1 MASGIPPG
9 DYDLDL
15 SAFSHKGDQFVAF
28 RYGFKPA
35 SITATTQGLYIP
47 TSTSGDG
54 QVVFDV
60 PNGKQVFDVK
70 PEEGSKGRGKECVM
84 IWNED
89 TQTFELHPMDTS
101 LNLNLNRTASN
112 SHATST
118 TGSTTSSA
126 SFPLS
131 GLPHP
136 SASAGAGAGSQ
147 MGDDLDAEGELED
160 VVIEDGPIVTKGNEA
175 ALSVP
180 EPKGRGKGA
189 KGKKPMESAPIPII
203 GTTKAPAKGKAKAK
217 SKPKATPTKG
227 KAAKAKG
234 KAAEKTPQGKFKSSE
249 FIQDSDE
256 EIGPSQSVSQTRSPI
271 PGKPKADDAQDFDDG
286 MDEFANLLGASLA
299 EGEFGDAD
307 DADGEEYE
315 DVPSQAP
322 VQQGYEQYP
331 GYAYD
336 DEDDDEESESEDDEL
351 GGARLVVRQNA
362 QEDESEWI

>member
-9 DYDLDL
+9 EYELDL
-15 SAFSHKGDQFVAF
+15 SAFSNKRDQFVAF

-35 SITATTQGLYIP
+35 SITPTTQGLYLP

-60 PNGKQVFDVK
+60 PNGKQVFDVR

-84 IWNED
+84 IWDEAA
-89 TQTFELHPMDTS
+89 QTFELHPLDTS
-101 LNLNLNRTASN
+101 LTLNLNRAASN
-112 SHATST
+112 NYATST

-136 SASAGAGAGSQ
+136 SASAGGGAELQ
-147 MGDDLDAEGELED
+147 MGDDVDAEGELEEVD
-160 VVIEDGPIVTKGNEA
+160 VEDDVKVRGKGHKAEI
-175 ALSVP
+175 SVP
-180 EPKGRGKGA
+180 EPKGKKTGKGA
-189 KGKKPMESAPIPII
+189 KGKKPLESAPIPII
-203 GTTKAPAKGKAKAK
+203 GSTRAPTKGKAKAAPK
-217 SKPKATPTKG
+217 SKATPTKG
-227 KAAKAKG
+227 KASKAKG
-234 KAAEKTPQGKFKSSE
+234 KGKGAGDTPRGKIKSAEY
-249 FIQDSDE
+249 IQDSDE
-256 EIGPSQSVSQTRSPI
+256 ELGPSQSVSQTRSPV
-271 PGKPKADDAQDFDDG
+271 PDKSNADDTQDFDDG

-307 DADGEEYE
+307 GEEFE
-315 DVPSQAP
+315 EVPP

-331 GYAYD
+331 EYAYD